1 MKLKLCLFILLFGLL
16 CRAEAIAQIGA
27 PTVYSLDECLK
38 ISSSKNLDV
47 QVAQAQLQTAAAD
60 ITGAFGTFLPS
71 LSANAGYSRRLNEQG
86 GAQINVAGF
95 SPPSNSYSLGL
106 NANYVIFNGFSREAY
121 YDRTQKNLSALE
133 SSNIQ
138 LYNQLRY
145 NVWQQYIAVLRN
157 VQIVKI
163 RRENL
168 KIGKKQLERSQARF
182 DAGVAPVTDIYSQ
195 EADNG
200 SREYDIVQAE
210 NQLNNAKAQL
220 LATMGLD
227 PAQNADFAESG
238 LTAEISAEI
247 LQNFRD
253 ETGSIDAIIQRAVA
267 KRSDIIAADTRIEA
281 AQASVRSSRS
291 GYFPTVSAFG
301 GWSWSNY
308 ELSNFDKF
316 GRSFIGLNLNV
327 PIFDNFTA
335 NAQIESATFQLRQA
349 QIDRARI
356 EQTIRTQAQSAILNL
371 ASAEKQLEVTKRAL
385 RAAELNL
392 KSAQERFNVGTAQI
406 TDYLLANTQFATAAI
421 NQINAFFAYREAQAQ
436 IRFVSGVL

>member
-1 MKLKLCLFILLFGLL
+1 M
-16 CRAEAIAQIGA
+16 AQIGA
-27 PTVYSLDECLK
+27 VAVYSLDDCLK

-86 GAQINVAGF
+86 GAQLNVGGF
-95 SPPSNSYSLGL
+95 APPSNSYSLGL

-121 YDRTQKNLSALE
+121 YDRAQKNLSVLE

-138 LYNQLRY
+138 LNNQVRF
-145 NVWQQYIAVLRN
+145 NIWQQYIAVQRN
-157 VQIVKI
+157 AQIVKI
-163 RRENL
+163 RQENL
-168 KIGKKQLERSQARF
+168 EIGKKQLERSRARYG
-182 DAGVAPVTDIYSQ
+182 AGVVPVTDIYAQ

-200 SREYDIVQAE
+200 SRELDIVQAE

-227 PAQNADFAESG
+227 PAQNADFSESG
-238 LTAEISAEI
+238 LTAEISDEV
-247 LQNFRD
+247 LRNFRD

-281 AQASVRSSRS
+281 AQATLRSSRS

-308 ELSNFDKF
+308 EISDFDKF

-327 PIFDNFTA
+327 PIFDNFSTNTQIETA
-335 NAQIESATFQLRQA
+335 AFQLKQAQIERV
-349 QIDRARI
+349 RI
-356 EQTIRTQAQSAILNL
+356 EQTIRTQAQSAVLNL
-371 ASAEKQLEVTKRAL
+371 VSAEKQLEVAKRAL
-385 RAAELNL
+385 KSAELNL

-436 IRFVSGVL
+436 IRFISGSL